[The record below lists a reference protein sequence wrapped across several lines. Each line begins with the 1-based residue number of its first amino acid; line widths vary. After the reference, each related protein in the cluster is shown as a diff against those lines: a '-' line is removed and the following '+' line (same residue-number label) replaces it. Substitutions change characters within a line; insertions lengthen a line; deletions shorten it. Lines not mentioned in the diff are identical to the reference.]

1 MHRILKKLTPLIE
14 DSSHNMYLKFV
25 RHNQVNGNI
34 SRGSLYTIHF
44 QPNEKG
50 GYNTHPSLISNA
62 YEIAS
67 EADYPSAL
75 IYEAGVRRTSG
86 HMRLSFGRGNRQSLL
101 HLIDRGAREC
111 FFSEILQALRNH
123 EDVRIE
129 VAET

>member
-1 MHRILKKLTPLIE
+1 
-14 DSSHNMYLKFV
+14 MYLKFI
-25 RHNQVNGNI
+25 RPIQPFGDI
-34 SRGSLYTIHF
+34 CRGSLYTVHF
-44 QPNEKG
+44 QPNEIG
-50 GYNTHPSLISNA
+50 GYNEHPKLICDA

-67 EADYPSAL
+67 GSDYPSAL